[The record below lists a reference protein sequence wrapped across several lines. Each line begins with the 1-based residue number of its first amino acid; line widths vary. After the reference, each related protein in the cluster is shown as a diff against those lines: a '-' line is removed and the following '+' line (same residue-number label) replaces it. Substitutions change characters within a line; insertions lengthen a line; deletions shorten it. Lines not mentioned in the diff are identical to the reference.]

1 MALIHST
8 PNAVISKMEYF
19 EDLAKHQ
26 MTQIIG
32 KALNQKITSR
42 IDVV

>member
-1 MALIHST
+1 
-8 PNAVISKMEYF
+8 MEYF

-26 MTQIIG
+26 MTQIIE